1 MGRYVLNQLG
11 GVGTQ
16 IIIPYRC
23 EDMSVRHLRPMGDLG
38 QIVPMKFD
46 PYDYDSIKAS
56 MEHCNVVVNLT
67 GKHFET
73 MHWTYKNVHCD
84 LPEAMAMAAA
94 ELRIETFVHISAM
107 GADEDSSSTLLQS
120 KALGEKAV
128 LAALPTATIL
138 RPGPITGTEDR
149 YMNYMVQQLSL
160 MPGPLMGAFPLMD
173 GGVAK
178 QQPVCVG
185 DVADAVLECIT
196 SVETQ
201 GKTYELGGPTVY
213 TIDELADITFAAI
226 RKHRT
231 EQMKVSVPKEAV
243 KFVAETVGLRLPLIN
258 TTPGIV
264 GDWAERLSLDCVKDP
279 AALGFEELNIVPSS
293 IEDNLRYMELH
304 APNGARGGFL
314 QLKY

>member
-1 MGRYVLNQLG
+1 
-11 GVGTQ
+11 
-16 IIIPYRC
+16 
-23 EDMSVRHLRPMGDLG
+23 
-38 QIVPMKFD
+38 
-46 PYDYDSIKAS
+46 
-56 MEHCNVVVNLT
+56 
-67 GKHFET
+67 
-73 MHWTYKNVHCD
+73 
-84 LPEAMAMAAA
+84 
-94 ELRIETFVHISAM
+94 
-107 GADEDSSSTLLQS
+107 
-120 KALGEKAV
+120 
-128 LAALPTATIL
+128 
-138 RPGPITGTEDR
+138 
-149 YMNYMVQQLSL
+149 MNYMVQQLSL

-264 GDWAERLSLDCVKDP
+264 VSPCCAPLLPAGRRPLVTPAPRQGDWAERLSLDCVKDP